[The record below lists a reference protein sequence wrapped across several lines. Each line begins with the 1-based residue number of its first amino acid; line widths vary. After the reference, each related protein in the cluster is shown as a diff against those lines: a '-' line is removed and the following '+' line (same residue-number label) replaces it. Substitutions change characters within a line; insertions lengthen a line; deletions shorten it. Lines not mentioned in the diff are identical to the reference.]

1 MLAQVL
7 KEKVHQAQVIQV
19 QTHLK
24 LLGTGI
30 GGTNTAQNINRNS
43 STKGAR
49 SRNRRTS
56 GSGSNSTTSTSNKPK
71 RNIWNGVS
79 AVTGRY
85 FPSVAKGVLGTG
97 LGLTGAIIGFS
108 SGVAQG
114 DVSKAFTGLAVGAT
128 AGNYLARNTVDT
140 VQDLTKKIPEAA
152 HNVAD
157 TYREGAYGK
166 EYADNVRTNREF
178 RNSSAY
184 SELKRDSGFE
194 DKAFDEKVS
203 QMLDSGITDTKRM
216 KKILKN
222 HKKHPR
228 KYSMDKAIAYSEM
241 AEKCPDGILYDNN
254 RFIRFCQDHKIE
266 ISEEELE
273 NLRKCIIDFR

>member
-1 MLAQVL
+1 M
-7 KEKVHQAQVIQV
+7 
-19 QTHLK
+19 
-24 LLGTGI
+24 
-30 GGTNTAQNINRNS
+30 GGANNARNS
-43 STKGAR
+43 SRNGT
-49 SRNRRTS
+49 RNRRTNRRN
-56 GSGSNSTTSTSNKPK
+56 SNNTTATSNTNKPK
-71 RNIWNGVS
+71 RDIWNGVS

-85 FPSVAKGVLGTG
+85 FPAFAKGVIKTG
-97 LGLTGAIIGFS
+97 LGVGAGLTGAIIGFS

-114 DVSKAFTGLAVGAT
+114 DVSKAFSGMALGAT
-128 AGNYLARNTVDT
+128 TGNYLVRNTVDT
-140 VQDLTKKIPEAA
+140 VQDLTKKIPEVA

-157 TYREGAYGK
+157 TYREGAYGE
-166 EYADNVRTNREF
+166 EYASNVKFDREF

-184 SELKRDSGFE
+184 SDLKRASGFE
-194 DKAFDEKVS
+194 DKVFDEKVS

-228 KYSMDKAIAYSEM
+228 KYSMDKSIAYSEM

-273 NLRKCIIDFR
+273 NLRKCIIDFK

>member
-1 MLAQVL
+1 M
-7 KEKVHQAQVIQV
+7 
-19 QTHLK
+19 
-24 LLGTGI
+24 
-30 GGTNTAQNINRNS
+30 GGTNTAQNANRNS
-43 STKGAR
+43 STNRTR
-49 SRNRRTS
+49 SRNKGTR
-56 GSGSNSTTSTSNKPK
+56 GNSFNRTTSSSNKPK

-85 FPSVAKGVLGTG
+85 FPSVAKSVLGAG
-97 LGLTGAIIGFS
+97 AGLTGAIIGFS
-108 SGVAQG
+108 SGVAEG
-114 DVSKAFTGLAVGAT
+114 DASKAFTRLAAGAT
-128 AGNYLARNTVDT
+128 AGNYLAKNTVDA
-140 VQDLTKKIPEAA
+140 VQNLTKKIPEEA

-157 TYREGAYGK
+157 TYREGAYGE
-166 EYADNVRTNREF
+166 EYAANVKFDREF

-184 SELKRDSGFE
+184 SQLKRDSGFE
-194 DKAFDEKVS
+194 DKDFDEKVS

-228 KYSMDKAIAYSEM
+228 KYSMDKAITYSEM
-241 AEKCPDGILYDNN
+241 AEKCPDSILYDNN

-273 NLRKCIIDFR
+273 NLRKCIMDFR